1 MIAMNQKNDF
11 VLLLAGNGTRIY
23 SDIHMKKQ
31 FYPLL
36 GKELFLYPLETAL
49 ESGFFSSVV
58 LVVDSEDIS
67 TVRAI
72 VEQKIKTEISIT
84 YVAGG
89 RDRNESV
96 FHGLKSLLP
105 DSEDEVV
112 YIHDA
117 ARVLLSRDLLFRLN
131 QAMKDH
137 DALTAAIP
145 VHDSL
150 LRETEI
156 GIEYIPRDGMF
167 QIQTPQVFRLRK
179 ILSIYEKGYDSNDTD
194 DFRKAVKANLSC
206 AVVRGE
212 SDLFKVTE
220 IDDLRLLESILR
232 GKE

>member
-1 MIAMNQKNDF
+1 MVAMNQKNDF

-31 FYPLL
+31 FYPLF

-49 ESGFFSSVV
+49 ESSLFSSVV

-67 TVRAI
+67 PVKTI
-72 VEQKIKTEISIT
+72 VKQKIKTEIPIA

-96 FHGLKSLLP
+96 FHGLKVLRPGL
-105 DSEDEVV
+105 EDEVV

-117 ARVLLSRDLLFRLN
+117 ARALLRRDVLFRLD

-150 LRETEI
+150 LRETES

-179 ILSIYEKGYDSNDTD
+179 ILSIYEQGYDPNDTD
-194 DFRKAVKANLSC
+194 DFRKAVKAKLSC
-206 AVVRGE
+206 AIVRGE